1 MEFAKQLPPAERVL
15 PGAGPL
21 VTASPVSGC
30 RWLGAPPR
38 LRPAVTPPGRRRG
51 AWRRPRPRA
60 GDARGAGG
68 PRASPLHEASTVG
81 DARGG
86 GPRASPLREA
96 GTVGDARSPD
106 LPLLFTFASQ
116 VSLPLP
122 TEAAPAR
129 PGASLTPPGGRRPS
143 RPRGRCCPPR
153 RMGSCQ
159 PRSSLMFPRRHRRG
173 ECQRSDPTSQFIRE
187 QETFASLRPVAS
199 GCPGPGR
206 GHRLGTGTPEPP
218 RRLPTSAQLRERP
231 TASAAAAVT

>member
-1 MEFAKQLPPAERVL
+1 MEP
-15 PGAGPL
+15 
-21 VTASPVSGC
+21 
-30 RWLGAPPR
+30 
-38 LRPAVTPPGRRRG
+38 RPACAQLSLPQAGSEGPGGDRGLGQGMPGGRG
-51 AWRRPRPRA
+51 ARGPPPCMKPA
-60 GDARGAGG
+60 LSGTPRGA
-68 PRASPLHEASTVG
+68 
-81 DARGG
+81 G

-206 GHRLGTGTPEPP
+206 GRRLGAGTPEPP

>member
-21 VTASPVSGC
+21 VTASPISGC
-30 RWLGAPPR
+30 CWLGAPPR

-60 GDARGAGG
+60 GDARGA
-68 PRASPLHEASTVG
+68 
-81 DARGG
+81 G

-206 GHRLGTGTPEPP
+206 GHRLGAGTPEPP
-218 RRLPTSAQLRERP
+218 RRLLTSAQLRERP

>member
-1 MEFAKQLPPAERVL
+1 MEP
-15 PGAGPL
+15 
-21 VTASPVSGC
+21 
-30 RWLGAPPR
+30 
-38 LRPAVTPPGRRRG
+38 RPACAQLSLPQAGGEGPRRDRGLGPGTPGGRG
-51 AWRRPRPRA
+51 ARGPPPCVKPAPSGTPR
-60 GDARGAGG
+60 GVGG
-68 PRASPLHEASTVG
+68 PRASP
-81 DARGG
+81 
-86 GPRASPLREA
+86 PREA

-206 GHRLGTGTPEPP
+206 GRRLGAGTPEPP